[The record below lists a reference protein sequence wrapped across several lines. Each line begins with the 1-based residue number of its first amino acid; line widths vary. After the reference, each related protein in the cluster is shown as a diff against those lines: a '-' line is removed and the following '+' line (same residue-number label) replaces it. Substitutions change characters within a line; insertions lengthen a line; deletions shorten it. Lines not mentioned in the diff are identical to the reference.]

1 MDENV
6 LVSEEQNWR
15 NVPYLVFGARSRSPR
30 GELLND
36 VVLKTRSW
44 SVDCYQAILHFYILR
59 RLGEVRLIVV

>member
-1 MDENV
+1 VDENV

-15 NVPYLVFGARSRSPR
+15 NVLYLVFGARSRSPR

-44 SVDCYQAILHFYILR
+44 SADCYQAILH
-59 RLGEVRLIVV
+59 

>member
-15 NVPYLVFGARSRSPR
+15 NVLYLVFGARSRNPR

-44 SVDCYQAILHFYILR
+44 SVDC
-59 RLGEVRLIVV
+59 